1 MSRYARQI
9 ILPEVG
15 EVGQTTLQNTHV
27 LVVGAGGLGV
37 PVLQYLVG
45 AGIGQITLVD
55 GDIVD
60 ESNLHRQTLYGQSWI
75 GIPKAEAA
83 QKILKNLNPECTV
96 TPAITFLD
104 PINVYR
110 FINGVDIVLDC
121 ADSFA
126 ASYILSDTCLAQNI
140 PLISASALGLAG
152 YVGGFCGGAPSL
164 RALFPDLPDR
174 AQSCA
179 TAGVLGPVVGTI
191 GSIQAQ
197 MALSVL
203 LSIEPSPLGQLVRFD
218 ASTFRSSSFR
228 FDNAPEPE
236 AATYAFIAASQI
248 TDTDYVVELRGDI
261 EAPTPVTPNALR
273 ANAADF
279 GEDGPTPRNNQRA
292 VMVCR
297 SGLRSWQAATR
308 LNTSW
313 KGQISLVAMGDT

>member
-1 MSRYARQI
+1 MGEGHTMSRYARQI

-15 EVGQTTLQNTHV
+15 EVGQTTLQNAHV

-45 AGIGQITLVD
+45 AGVGQITLVD

-104 PINVYR
+104 PINVHR

-140 PLISASALGLAG
+140 PLISASA
-152 YVGGFCGGAPSL
+152 C
-164 RALFPDLPDR
+164 
-174 AQSCA
+174 
-179 TAGVLGPVVGTI
+179 
-191 GSIQAQ
+191 
-197 MALSVL
+197 L
-203 LSIEPSPLGQLVRFD
+203 LYTSPSPRD
-218 ASTFRSSSFR
+218 
-228 FDNAPEPE
+228 
-236 AATYAFIAASQI
+236 
-248 TDTDYVVELRGDI
+248 
-261 EAPTPVTPNALR
+261 
-273 ANAADF
+273 
-279 GEDGPTPRNNQRA
+279 
-292 VMVCR
+292 
-297 SGLRSWQAATR
+297 
-308 LNTSW
+308 
-313 KGQISLVAMGDT
+313 

>member
-1 MSRYARQI
+1 MNRYARQI

-15 EVGQTTLQNTHV
+15 ASGQKALKDAHV

-45 AGIGQITLVD
+45 AGIGRITLVD
-55 GDIVD
+55 GDVVD

-75 GIPKAEAA
+75 GKAKADAA
-83 QKILKNLNPECTV
+83 QEILQNLNPECAVASVV
-96 TPAITFLD
+96 TYLD
-104 PINVYR
+104 PVNVHTL
-110 FINGVDIVLDC
+110 IQDVDIALDC

-126 ASYILSDTCLAQNI
+126 ASYILSDTCFDQNI

-152 YVGGFCGGAPSL
+152 YVGGFCAGAPSL

-191 GSIQAQ
+191 GAMQAQ

-203 LSIEPSPLGQLVRFD
+203 LNLKPSPLGQLVRFD
-218 ASTFRSSSFR
+218 AATFRSSSFR
-228 FDNAPEPE
+228 FDAAPEPE
-236 AATYAFIAASQI
+236 NAPYTFIASSQI
-248 TDTDYVVELRGDI
+248 NDTDYVVELRGDI

-273 ANAADF
+273 ANAKEF
-279 GEDGPTPRNNQRA
+279 GQNEPLPQQGQRA
-292 VMVCR
+292 VMCCK
-297 SGLRSWQAATR
+297 SGLRAWTAANR
-308 LNTSW
+308 LNDIW
-313 KGQISLVAMGDT
+313 DGQIVLVAMGDN